1 MAYEQQAG
9 RANVES
15 AAINY
20 LTDGDKKKK
29 KKEGKSSTTTT
40 SKTGV
45 TNPDFP
51 DSKRK
56 GTLYTDTV
64 TTTIDGTS
72 GKKTPGKPGQPFN
85 NPAMPN
91 QTYKEFMNAPE
102 GSPGKPVK
110 PTKTPDTPGS
120 SSSVSTTRFKPDD
133 IPAVTKMKPYG
144 IKTQTPEI
152 KAPAIGAK
160 PFSDLVAIST
170 SRGGGGH
177 KPGDSNRPRREMG
190 TLVGGGLRERT
201 MEETVATRSEATRL
215 KALVRYNNNE
225 LNERYSA
232 KNITKNLKGKVN
244 EKGLAN
250 ALEKG
255 KNLIANNL
263 STVDSFR
270 DVYDAEASTMIGS
283 RTRVNNK
290 NRPANQAAEKAK
302 RIAKKKNLDTAKA
315 TKTAAVAKNRAS
327 TTATKRAAIDK
338 KNKERAAKIAAR
350 KKN

>member
-1 MAYEQQAG
+1 MAYTQKAG

-15 AAINY
+15 AAVNY

-29 KKEGKSSTTTT
+29 KKEGKSTTTTT

-64 TTTIDGTS
+64 TTAYDGTS

-85 NPAMPN
+85 NPAVPG
-91 QTYKEFMNAPE
+91 QTYKEFMDAPF
-102 GSPGKPVK
+102 GSKGKPVK

-120 SSSVSTTRFKPDD
+120 SSSTSATRFQPDRVT
-133 IPAVTKMKPYG
+133 AVATPKPYG

-152 KAPAIGAK
+152 KAPAIKAK

-177 KPGDSNRPRREMG
+177 EPGDSNRPRREMG

-225 LNERYSA
+225 LKERYNPE
-232 KNITKNLKGKVN
+232 NITKNLKGKVN

-250 ALEKG
+250 ALSKG

-270 DVYDAEASTMIGS
+270 DVYDAEASTMTGG
-283 RTRVNNK
+283 RTRVANK
-290 NRPANQAAEKAK
+290 NRPAKEAAEKAS

-315 TKTAAVAKNRAS
+315 TKTAAVAKNRANV
-327 TTATKRAAIDK
+327 TASKKAAIAK
-338 KNKERAAKIAAR
+338 KNKERAAKIAKR
-350 KKN
+350 KRN

>member
-1 MAYEQQAG
+1 MEYKQQAG

-29 KKEGKSSTTTT
+29 KKEGKSNTTTT
-40 SKTGV
+40 SVSGV

-51 DSKRK
+51 NSRRK
-56 GTLYTDTV
+56 GTLYTETV

-72 GKKTPGKPGQPFN
+72 GKRTPGKPGTGPFK
-85 NPAMPN
+85 NPALPN
-91 QTYKEFMNAPE
+91 QTYQEFMDAPE
-102 GSPGKPVK
+102 GSPGKPKK

-120 SSSVSTTRFKPDD
+120 SSSTSTSYFQPDLVKPVSTL
-133 IPAVTKMKPYG
+133 KPYG

-152 KAPAIGAK
+152 KAPAIKGK

-170 SRGGGGH
+170 SKGGGGSSS
-177 KPGDSNRPRREMG
+177 GDSNRPRRMMT
-190 TLVGGGLRERT
+190 TLNDGGQRERT
-201 MEETVATRSEATRL
+201 MEETVVTRDEASRL
-215 KALVRYNNNE
+215 KSLVRYNNDE
-225 LNERYSA
+225 LKEKYSPE
-232 KNITKNLKGKVN
+232 NITKNWKGNAKGLKG
-244 EKGLAN
+244 
-250 ALEKG
+250 ALERG

-270 DVYDAEASTMIGS
+270 DVYDAEASTMIGG
-283 RTRVNNK
+283 RTRVANK

-315 TKTAAVAKNRAS
+315 TKKAAVAKNRAS
-327 TTATKRAAIDK
+327 TIATRRTAIDK
-338 KNKERAAKIAAR
+338 KNKEKAAKIAAR
-350 KKN
+350 KRN

>member
-15 AAINY
+15 AAVNY

-29 KKEGKSSTTTT
+29 KKEGKSTTTTT
-40 SKTGV
+40 SKAGV

-51 DSKRK
+51 DSKRT
-56 GTLYTDTV
+56 GTLYTTTE

-72 GKKTPGKPGQPFN
+72 GKRTPGKPGTGPFK
-85 NPAMPN
+85 NPALPN
-91 QTYKEFMNAPE
+91 QTYQEFMDAPE
-102 GSPGKPVK
+102 GSPGKPTK

-120 SSSVSTTRFKPDD
+120 SSSTSTSYFQPDLVKPVSTL
-133 IPAVTKMKPYG
+133 KPYG

-152 KAPAIGAK
+152 KAPAIKGK

-170 SRGGGGH
+170 SKGGGGSSS
-177 KPGDSNRPRREMG
+177 GDSNRPRRMMS
-190 TLVGGGLRERT
+190 TLVDGGLRERT
-201 MEETVATRSEATRL
+201 MDETVATREEASRL
-215 KALVRYNNNE
+215 KSLVRYNNNE
-225 LNERYSA
+225 LREKYSPE
-232 KNITKNLKGKVN
+232 NITKNWKGN
-244 EKGLAN
+244 AKGLAG
-250 ALEKG
+250 ALERG

-263 STVDSFR
+263 STVDSYR
-270 DVYDAEASTMIGS
+270 DVYDVEASTMIGG
-283 RTRVNNK
+283 RTRVSNK
-290 NRPANQAAEKAK
+290 NRPAKQAAEKAK

-315 TKTAAVAKNRAS
+315 TKKATVAKNRAS

>member
-1 MAYEQQAG
+1 
-9 RANVES
+9 
-15 AAINY
+15 
-20 LTDGDKKKK
+20 
-29 KKEGKSSTTTT
+29 
-40 SKTGV
+40 
-45 TNPDFP
+45 
-51 DSKRK
+51 
-56 GTLYTDTV
+56 
-64 TTTIDGTS
+64 
-72 GKKTPGKPGQPFN
+72 
-85 NPAMPN
+85 
-91 QTYKEFMNAPE
+91 
-102 GSPGKPVK
+102 
-110 PTKTPDTPGS
+110 
-120 SSSVSTTRFKPDD
+120 
-133 IPAVTKMKPYG
+133 MKPYG

-190 TLVGGGLRERT
+190 TLVDGGLRERT
-201 MEETVATRSEATRL
+201 MEETVATRSEASRL
-215 KALVRYNNNE
+215 KALVRYNNDE

-255 KNLIANNL
+255 RNLIANNL

-270 DVYDAEASTMIGS
+270 DVYDAEASTMIGGK
-283 RTRVNNK
+283 TRVNAKNK
-290 NRPANQAAEKAK
+290 PAKQAAEKAS

-315 TKTAAVAKNRAS
+315 TKKATVAKNRANTIAS
-327 TTATKRAAIDK
+327 KKAALAK
-338 KNKERAAKIAAR
+338 KNKERAAKVTAR